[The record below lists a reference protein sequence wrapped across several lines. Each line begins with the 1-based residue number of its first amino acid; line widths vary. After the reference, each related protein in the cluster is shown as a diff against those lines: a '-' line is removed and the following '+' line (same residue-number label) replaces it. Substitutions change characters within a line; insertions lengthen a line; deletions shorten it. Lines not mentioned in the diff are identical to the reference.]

1 MASQR
6 LSIRLP
12 DDLQQQLEVLTRR
25 TGQTE
30 SDIVRAAL
38 SEYCR
43 RHEAQPSCYD
53 VARKAGFLGCVE
65 GGPDDLSVDPS
76 HMDGFGRD

>member
-6 LSIRLP
+6 LTIRLP
-12 DDLQQQLEVLTRR
+12 DHLQWQLEGLTHR

-30 SDIVRAAL
+30 SEIVRAAL

-43 RHEAQPSCYD
+43 RHEAEPTCYD
-53 VARKAGFLGCVE
+53 VAKKAGFIGCVE

-76 HMDGFGRD
+76 QMEGFGRD